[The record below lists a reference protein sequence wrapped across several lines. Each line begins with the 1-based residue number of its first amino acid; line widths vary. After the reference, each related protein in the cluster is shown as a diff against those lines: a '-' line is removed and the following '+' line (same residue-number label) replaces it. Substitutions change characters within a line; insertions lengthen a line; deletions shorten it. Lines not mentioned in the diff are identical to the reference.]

1 MEGRVSPATAK
12 TRREIEP
19 PFAPTLPVMGP
30 VFVVQAP
37 PELPPL
43 LLPLLPPLEPP
54 DPPEE
59 PPEPPEEP
67 PDPPELPPDPPELL
81 PVFPPSV
88 SNPGEL
94 PCAPQAT

>member
-1 MEGRVSPATAK
+1 MSPATAK

-43 LLPLLPPLEPP
+43 LLPLLEPP
-54 DPPEE
+54 EPPEE